1 MWIWIVLGILI
12 VVGGGFGLYKAG
24 ALDTVIR
31 KIPAL
36 EQRLYKEEEEPVEE
50 EKVFKL
56 QGKFYVLV
64 ADSDE
69 KTVKTL
75 EEYCTDTGIMLT
87 SADNGVR
94 TLEKGRKEKF
104 NLILLTNDFLRMD
117 GVQILNNLKG
127 SKDNKNRDTAV
138 YMLLSNPKW
147 EKEDEY
153 LEKGFAGAY
162 VKPIG
167 KMEFYTMV
175 MKHAPKKMLPEDEE
189 FIEEIKRM
197 GEDEKCL
204 SVLGISLPDALAA
217 NNDDIS
223 EVRHA
228 AAMFVVESYDT
239 LDAMEKS
246 LDENDAMKYM
256 ECARKLRDIC
266 DKLNAKR
273 LFDYFDDNVNLAKDD
288 GLDIA
293 KKNWKKLFKEW
304 SFVVESLSG
313 WVGREEIDAYVEFKN
328 KKMP

>member
-1 MWIWIVLGILI
+1 MWLWIILGILALAGA
-12 VVGGGFGLYKAG
+12 VFGLYKAG
-24 ALDTVIR
+24 ALDTIIR

-50 EKVFKL
+50 EKFFSL

-64 ADSDE
+64 ADNDE
-69 KTVKTL
+69 QTVKTL
-75 EEYCTDTGIMLT
+75 ETYCQDTNIMLT

-138 YMLLSNPKW
+138 YMLLSDPRW
-147 EKEDEY
+147 EKESEFV
-153 LEKGFAGAY
+153 EKGFEGAY

-167 KMEFYTMV
+167 KMEFYAMV
-175 MKHAPKKMLPEDEE
+175 IKHCPPKMLPEDEE
-189 FIEEIKRM
+189 FVEEIKRM

-204 SVLGISLPDALAA
+204 SVLGISLQDALAA
-217 NNDDIS
+217 NDNDIA
-223 EVRHA
+223 EVRRA
-228 AAMFVVESYDT
+228 AAMFVVESYDNI
-239 LDAMEKS
+239 DAMEQS
-246 LDENDAMKYM
+246 LNDNDAMKYM
-256 ECARKLRDIC
+256 ECSRKLRDIC

-273 LFDYFDDNVNLAKDD
+273 LFDYFDDNVNMAKDD

-293 KKNWKKLFKEW
+293 RKNWKKLFREW
-304 SFVVESLSG
+304 SFVVESLSE
-313 WVGREEIDAYVEFKN
+313 WVGREEIESYVEFKN
-328 KKMP
+328 KKQP